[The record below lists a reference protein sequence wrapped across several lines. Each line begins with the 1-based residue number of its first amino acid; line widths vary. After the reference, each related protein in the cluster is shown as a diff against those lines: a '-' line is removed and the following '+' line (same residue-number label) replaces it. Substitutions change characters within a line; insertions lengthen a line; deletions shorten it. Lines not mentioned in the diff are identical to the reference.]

1 LWCRGIRGAIT
12 VSENTKE
19 AIIAA
24 SKELLQNLMEAN
36 EVEISDVA
44 CILFTTTP
52 DLNAAFPAAAAREL
66 GWTQVPLLCGH
77 EMNVPESLSSCL
89 RILVL
94 FNTNKKNEEIIHVY
108 LGDAVTLRDEGE
120 RIWHGEDKK

>member
-1 LWCRGIRGAIT
+1 M
-12 VSENTKE
+12 SENTKE

-66 GWTQVPLLCGH
+66 DWRQVPLLCGH
-77 EMNVPESLSSCL
+77 EMNVPGSLSSCL

-94 FNTNKKNEEIIHVY
+94 FNTNKRNEEIVHVY
-108 LGDAVTLRDEGE
+108 LGGAETLRAEEEKPWQDEG
-120 RIWHGEDKK
+120 KK